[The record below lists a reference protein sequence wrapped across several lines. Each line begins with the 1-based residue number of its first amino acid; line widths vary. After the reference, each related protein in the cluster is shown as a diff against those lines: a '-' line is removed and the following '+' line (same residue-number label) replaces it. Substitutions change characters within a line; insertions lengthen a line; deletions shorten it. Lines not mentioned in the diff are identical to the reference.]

1 MTLVRIGVY
10 MNKTEIIRR
19 LAKEHGKS
27 KKEVLILIDGFIGAI
42 KESIKDGDRVTL
54 SGFGSFTPSER
65 KGFKGVDPRT
75 REPLDIPNRKIASF
89 RCSRAFKEELND
101 DK

>member
-1 MTLVRIGVY
+1 

-27 KKEVLILIDGFIGAI
+27 KKEVLIMVDGFIGEVKKALI
-42 KESIKDGDRVTL
+42 EGDRVTL
-54 SGFGSFTPSER
+54 SGFGSFSPSDR
-65 KGFKGVDPRT
+65 KGFEGVDPRT
-75 REPLDIPNRKIASF
+75 GEPLVIPNRKIASF
-89 RCSRAFKEELND
+89 RCSKSFKEEMNE

>member
-1 MTLVRIGVY
+1 

-27 KKEVLILIDGFIGAI
+27 KKEVLILVDGFIGELKKALI
-42 KESIKDGDRVTL
+42 EGDRVTL
-54 SGFGSFTPSER
+54 SGFGSFAPSER
-65 KGFKGVDPRT
+65 KGFQGVDPRT
-75 REPLDIPNRKIASF
+75 GEPLVIPNRKIASF
-89 RCSRAFKEELND
+89 RCSKSFKEELNE

>member
-1 MTLVRIGVY
+1 

-27 KKEVLILIDGFIGAI
+27 KKEVLILIDGFIGELKKSLI
-42 KESIKDGDRVTL
+42 EGDRITL
-54 SGFGSFTPSER
+54 SGFGSFSPSER
-65 KGFKGVDPRT
+65 KGFEGVDPRT
-75 REPLDIPNRKIASF
+75 GEPLVIPSRKIASF
-89 RCSRAFKEELND
+89 RCSKAFKEELNE

>member
-1 MTLVRIGVY
+1 

-19 LAKEHGKS
+19 LAKEHGRS
-27 KKEVLILIDGFIGAI
+27 KKEVLILVDGFINAI
-42 KESIKDGDRVTL
+42 KKSIKQGDRVTL

-65 KGFKGVDPRT
+65 KGFTGVDPRT
-75 REPLDIPNRKIASF
+75 GDPLDIPNRKIASF
-89 RCSRAFKEELND
+89 RCSKAFKEELNND

>member
-1 MTLVRIGVY
+1 

-27 KKEVLILIDGFIGAI
+27 KKEVLILIDGFIGELKKSLI
-42 KESIKDGDRVTL
+42 EGDRVTL
-54 SGFGSFTPSER
+54 SGFGSFSPSER
-65 KGFKGVDPRT
+65 KGFEGVDPRT
-75 REPLDIPNRKIASF
+75 GEPLVIPNRKIASF
-89 RCSRAFKEELND
+89 RCSKAFKEELNE

>member
-1 MTLVRIGVY
+1 

-19 LAKEHGKS
+19 LAKEHGRS
-27 KKEVLILIDGFIGAI
+27 KKEVLILVDGFIEAI
-42 KESIKDGDRVTL
+42 KQSIKEGDRVTL

-65 KGFKGVDPRT
+65 KGFTGVDPRT
-75 REPLDIPNRKIASF
+75 GDPLDIPNRKIASF
-89 RCSRAFKEELND
+89 RCSKAFKEELNND

>member
-1 MTLVRIGVY
+1 

-19 LAKEHGKS
+19 LAKENGKT
-27 KKEVLILIDGFIGAI
+27 KKEVLILIDGFIS
-42 KESIKDGDRVTL
+42 EIKDALIEGDRVTL
-54 SGFGSFTPSER
+54 SGFGSFTPSDR

-75 REPLDIPNRKIASF
+75 GEPLEIPDRKIASF
-89 RCSRAFKEELND
+89 RCSKSFKEELNE